1 MTIEEALDKLKTSK
15 FRGRFKLTA
24 ADLAYIERVGIE
36 TIERHAADFVR
47 GKLSEAEPKN
57 DGRQTPMRGHPVFKA
72 MHATATCCRGCMEK
86 WWRVKKGVALSEIQQ
101 QKAVNLIM
109 AWIRSGLADLDSL
122 TKSDGKQVKV

>member
-1 MTIEEALDKLKTSK
+1 MTIEEALDKLKASK

-24 ADLAYIERVGIE
+24 VDLAYIERVGIE

-72 MHATATCCRGCMEK
+72 MHATAMCCRGCMEK
-86 WWRVKKGVALSEIQQ
+86 WWRVKKGVQLTALQQ
-101 QKAVNLIM
+101 QKGVNLIM
-109 AWIRSGLADLDSL
+109 AWIKMQMEGGMDAVQRKM
-122 TKSDGKQVKV
+122 T

>member
-1 MTIEEALDKLKTSK
+1 MTIEEALDKLRASK

-47 GKLSEAEPKN
+47 GKLSAAEPKN

-86 WWRVKKGVALSEIQQ
+86 WWRVKKGTPLTALQQ
-101 QKAVNLIM
+101 QKGVDLIM
-109 AWIRSGLADLDSL
+109 AWLKMQMKGDIGLISE
-122 TKSDGKQVKV
+122 SSYH

>member
-1 MTIEEALDKLKTSK
+1 MTIEEALGKLKTSK

-86 WWRVKKGVALSEIQQ
+86 WWRVKKGVALSETQQ

-109 AWIRSGLADLDSL
+109 AWIRSRLIAIGDE
-122 TKSDGKQVKV
+122 

>member
-1 MTIEEALDKLKTSK
+1 MTIEEALDKLRVSK

-24 ADLAYIERVGIE
+24 ADLAYIDRVGIE

-47 GKLSEAEPKN
+47 GKLSVAEPKN
-57 DGRQTPMRGHPVFKA
+57 DGHQTPMRGHPVFKA

-86 WWRVKKGVALSEIQQ
+86 WWRVKKGVALSETQQ

-109 AWIRSGLADLDSL
+109 AWIRSRLIAIGDE
-122 TKSDGKQVKV
+122 